1 MSGWGTHMGVL
12 SQRLGWI
19 WRVLAA
25 PEPDL
30 ARAAGRIRAV
40 ERDVMLAVKGALL
53 CGVGW
58 FLFVSLDVEA
68 LANTSEVMLEAV
80 RTTQQ
85 VYVAYALAVAFFAV
99 PVWAFRMIPLKVL
112 QWVVFT
118 EALLDAMFI
127 ASLTLLTDGFDSIV
141 FWVFPLLVV
150 RNALSMP
157 VAPLQFALNLLVVLC
172 YVLAGVLDLYILQL
186 DDQTDVARATE
197 PFLIRVFLLLLLGA
211 ICYGLQVL
219 LDRERQRMTEAEEF
233 AFRQGQMR
241 TAGRLAAEVA
251 HQIKNPLG
259 IINNAAFSLQR
270 SLQAMDSRAVE
281 SGSGVA
287 WTVGSWGRQEWSEAA
302 KQLKIIRVEVDRSD
316 RIITELIGFAELAE
330 GRVERLEVVEELE
343 ASILRVFPAEAS
355 FATEIER
362 HFEPPLPV
370 LMFSR
375 RGLGEIFDN
384 LLKNARDALA
394 GGGRIVVSARYGG
407 DFGVEVS
414 VEDNGPGIPAENLSR
429 IFEAYFTTKSGGTG
443 LGLAIVKQNV
453 EMFGG
458 RLEVSSEVGRG
469 TCFRLFFPG
478 RTRLSLEN

>member
-1 MSGWGTHMGVL
+1 MGVL
-12 SQRLGWI
+12 SQRLGWV

-197 PFLIRVFLLLLLGA
+197 PFLIRVFLLQLLGA

-219 LDRERQRMTEAEEF
+219 LDRERQRLTEAEEF
-233 AFRQGQMR
+233 AFRQAQMR

-270 SLQAMDSRAVE
+270 SLQAMENRAAE
-281 SGSGVA
+281 GGSGAVA
-287 WTVGSWGRQEWSEAA
+287 GSGRQPEWSEAA

-343 ASILRVFPAEAS
+343 ASILRVFPADAN
-355 FATEIER
+355 FATQIER
-362 HFEPPLPV
+362 HFVAPLPV

-384 LLKNARDALA
+384 LLKNARDALQ
-394 GGGRIVVSARYGG
+394 GGGRVVVSARYGG